1 VFLCSLFLITI
12 VIVYL
17 REIRVNFSWRF
28 QRLFL
33 HLYNRKKTRF
43 MHDRLKRFLEM
54 EGLSPA
60 RFAEELGI
68 QRSGVTHLLDGR
80 NKPSFA
86 FLQKMMTAYP
96 ELNYEW
102 LILGKGRPYKG
113 DYVPEKTTS
122 SGFEQDIFTE
132 PDDFG
137 TEENEDYTSDY
148 QEFGEES
155 KASQPAENRKSDDHP
170 ADTPKTGKKITR
182 ILVFYNDG
190 TYEEK

>member
-1 VFLCSLFLITI
+1 
-12 VIVYL
+12 
-17 REIRVNFSWRF
+17 
-28 QRLFL
+28 
-33 HLYNRKKTRF
+33 

-113 DYVPEKTTS
+113 DHTPEKRDA
-122 SGFEQDIFTE
+122 SGSPAVFFTE

-137 TEENEDYTSDY
+137 TEEILDYTSDY
-148 QEFGEES
+148 QQFEEEIR
-155 KASQPAENRKSDDHP
+155 ASEPAENQKSDDLP
-170 ADTPKTGKKITR
+170 TAQSPKTGKKIAR
-182 ILVFYNDG
+182 ILVFFTDG

>member
-1 VFLCSLFLITI
+1 
-12 VIVYL
+12 
-17 REIRVNFSWRF
+17 
-28 QRLFL
+28 
-33 HLYNRKKTRF
+33 

-113 DYVPEKTTS
+113 DHTPEKRDS
-122 SGFEQDIFTE
+122 SGSHTDYFTE
-132 PDDFG
+132 PEDFG
-137 TEENEDYTSDY
+137 TDEITDYTSDY
-148 QEFGEES
+148 QQFEEEIH
-155 KASQPAENRKSDDHP
+155 ASQPAENQKSDDLSTAQP
-170 ADTPKTGKKITR
+170 SKTGKKIAR
-182 ILVFYNDG
+182 ILVFFTDG

>member
-1 VFLCSLFLITI
+1 
-12 VIVYL
+12 
-17 REIRVNFSWRF
+17 
-28 QRLFL
+28 
-33 HLYNRKKTRF
+33 

-113 DYVPEKTTS
+113 DYTPTKREE
-122 SGFEQDIFTE
+122 SGSDANLFAEREEI
-132 PDDFG
+132 G
-137 TEENEDYTSDY
+137 TEEIEDYTSDY
-148 QEFGEES
+148 QQFGEEIR
-155 KASQPAENRKSDDHP
+155 ASQPAENQKSEEQP
-170 ADTPKTGKKITR
+170 AAIPTKTAKKIAR
-182 ILVFYNDG
+182 ILVFFTDG

>member
-1 VFLCSLFLITI
+1 
-12 VIVYL
+12 
-17 REIRVNFSWRF
+17 
-28 QRLFL
+28 
-33 HLYNRKKTRF
+33 

-113 DYVPEKTTS
+113 DYVPEKTAS
-122 SGFEQDIFTE
+122 SGSEAAIFTE
-132 PDDFG
+132 PEDFG
-137 TEENEDYTSDY
+137 TGENEDYTSDY
-148 QEFGEES
+148 QEFGEEIS
-155 KASQPAENRKSDDHP
+155 ASQPAENQKSEDLPTAIP
-170 ADTPKTGKKITR
+170 AKPGKKIAR
-182 ILVFYNDG
+182 ILVFFNDG